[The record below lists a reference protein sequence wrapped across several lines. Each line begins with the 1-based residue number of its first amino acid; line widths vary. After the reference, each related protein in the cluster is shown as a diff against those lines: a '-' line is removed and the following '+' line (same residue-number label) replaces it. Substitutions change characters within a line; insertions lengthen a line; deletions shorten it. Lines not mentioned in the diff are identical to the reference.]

1 MDSARADIL
10 AAESHLQT
18 HGWVPRRSE
27 AFRHLPPPELAQ
39 WLHGTAPGARQ
50 PRDEGRLRAN
60 RRVVLEFSHSVSNHP
75 IVMP

>member
-10 AAESHLQT
+10 AAEGHLQT

-39 WLHGTAPGARQ
+39 WLRQ
-50 PRDEGRLRAN
+50 RTLADAEACT
-60 RRVVLEFSHSVSNHP
+60 SCT
-75 IVMP
+75 